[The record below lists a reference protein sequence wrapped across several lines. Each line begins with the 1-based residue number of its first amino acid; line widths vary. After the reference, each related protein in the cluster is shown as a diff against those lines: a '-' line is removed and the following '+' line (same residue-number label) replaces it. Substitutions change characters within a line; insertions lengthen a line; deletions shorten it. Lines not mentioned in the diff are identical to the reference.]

1 VIIVVPGAVVQGALV
16 PGAGVCVA
24 FVRGPVTPPA
34 RDMKFADGC
43 RGWVVQALRVKRAQ
57 EAFDS
62 MMEGY
67 KAIGGYE
74 Q

>member
-1 VIIVVPGAVVQGALV
+1 
-16 PGAGVCVA
+16 
-24 FVRGPVTPPA
+24 
-34 RDMKFADGC
+34 MKFADGC